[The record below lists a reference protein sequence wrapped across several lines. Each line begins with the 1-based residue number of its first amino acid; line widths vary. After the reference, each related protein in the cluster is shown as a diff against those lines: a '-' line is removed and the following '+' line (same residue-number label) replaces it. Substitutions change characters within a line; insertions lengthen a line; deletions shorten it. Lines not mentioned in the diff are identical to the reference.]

1 MANSV
6 ILRTPVNNCEGAIG
20 NSRISNFLPFLKS
33 TNFTVKSIEVHRF
46 YCKSSLK
53 LELLGLGAGRSSIT
67 SPSCSRRMFVTDCE
81 GNLRCLGDKNFSAYG
96 SSWNYFL
103 KATST
108 ISQGRTRR
116 RRNIRNCEASSAA
129 SFSVPLE
136 SVIEGTG
143 KSGPAWTRLIPLR
156 RTFPLIE
163 PFVYPEWRLIIRG
176 WLCTAIAVSA
186 LFLFVPQIGDLSNLL
201 AKGDMEQLLP
211 KAAQVLALVAVRS
224 VAQFWQQALLWE
236 ASLRIT
242 YKLRAYVYE
251 RVLQRDMDYFEGE
264 GGAAAGDI
272 AFRLT
277 AEADDTGDTVHS
289 LLHVRY

>member
-1 MANSV
+1 
-6 ILRTPVNNCEGAIG
+6 
-20 NSRISNFLPFLKS
+20 
-33 TNFTVKSIEVHRF
+33 
-46 YCKSSLK
+46 
-53 LELLGLGAGRSSIT
+53 
-67 SPSCSRRMFVTDCE
+67 
-81 GNLRCLGDKNFSAYG
+81 
-96 SSWNYFL
+96 
-103 KATST
+103 
-108 ISQGRTRR
+108 
-116 RRNIRNCEASSAA
+116 
-129 SFSVPLE
+129 
-136 SVIEGTG
+136 
-143 KSGPAWTRLIPLR
+143 
-156 RTFPLIE
+156 
-163 PFVYPEWRLIIRG
+163 
-176 WLCTAIAVSA
+176 VSA